1 MCRNVRCADGTTM
14 RTMRLLRRL
23 GPLVVIGSV
32 VGTTPASATDVSVQA
47 TLLNGSRSL
56 TTATL
61 GPLANVVRSQ
71 NVNATLSATRTIFS
85 NTGQDTLTLY
95 TGTYASTS
103 TITLNAPANATA
115 AVYNGYLVVTLVQ

>member
-1 MCRNVRCADGTTM
+1 MCRNVRCADGTSM

-71 NVNATLSATRTIFS
+71 SVNATLAATVTE
-85 NTGQDTLTLY
+85 
-95 TGTYASTS
+95 
-103 TITLNAPANATA
+103 A
-115 AVYNGYLVVTLVQ
+115 AVDGDANWSVTARLCGPNNVTV